1 MSNTKVFR
9 IGHRAYKKNGVI
21 TIASE
26 IDKTTNRV
34 FYGVSFCSPRENI
47 YYKKM
52 GNEAALLDLATKM
65 ADDDHIILDLD
76 FTHPN
81 IVNSII
87 QDLLCRDDI
96 PRWSSALLFEQIMYP
111 VGLHRSSS
119 IKNKLGEVN
128 IHEVV
133 VDSALAKT
141 QLMLACQYLQN
152 SNADQDFTMVA
163 ELLSFYL
170 NPDRI
175 IIREKI

>member
-26 IDKTTNRV
+26 IDPSANKV
-34 FYGVSFCSPRENI
+34 FYGVSFCSPRENA

-52 GNEAALLDLATKM
+52 GNDIALAELAAKM
-65 ADDDHIILDLD
+65 HRDEHIILDLA

-81 IVNSII
+81 IVDSII
-87 QDLLCRDDI
+87 QDLLCRGDI
-96 PRWSSALLFEQIMYP
+96 PRWSNVLLFEQIRYP
-111 VGLHRSSS
+111 VGLYRSSS
-119 IKNKLGEVN
+119 IKNRLDKVTVN
-128 IHEVV
+128 EVV
-133 VDSALAKT
+133 VSSALAKT

-152 SNADQDFTMVA
+152 CNADHDFTMVA
-163 ELLSFYL
+163 ELLSLHL

-175 IIREKI
+175 IIRE